1 MATSLNLWVA
11 FGAGLLSFLSPCILP
26 LAPGYLAII
35 SGVSFT
41 DLTAGRG
48 SRRRL
53 LRTTTAFIVG
63 FMLVF
68 MVLGISSS
76 FLGGLFRA
84 ARRYLMIGGGIV
96 VTLLGLH
103 QTGWL
108 PIPWLYRERRIGSS
122 GRVRTTPSTGIMAP
136 FLSGLA
142 FAFGWTPCVG
152 PILGSILA
160 LAGVTGDPGRGVILL
175 AGYSMGLAVPFFLLA
190 LVFDRAVKGLN
201 RIKPYLGYLE
211 WGSGILLIMMGLL
224 LLSGGF
230 AGINSWLLRFTGGW
244 NPEEWIK

>member
-1 MATSLNLWVA
+1 MTNSLNFWVA
-11 FGAGLLSFLSPCILP
+11 FGAGLLSFLSPCMLP

-35 SGVSFT
+35 SGASFT

-53 LRTTTAFIVG
+53 FWTTTAFIFG
-63 FMLVF
+63 FMLIF
-68 MVLGISSS
+68 MALGLSSS
-76 FLGGLFRA
+76 YLGGLLRSG
-84 ARRYLMIGGGIV
+84 RRYLMIGGGFV
-96 VTLLGLH
+96 VVLFGLH

-108 PIPWLYRERRIGSS
+108 TVSWLYRERRIGGSALS
-122 GRVRTTPSTGIMAP
+122 THTHTSTGVLGP

-142 FAFGWTPCVG
+142 FALGWTPCVG

-160 LAGVTGDPGRGVILL
+160 LAGVTGDPGRGAMLL
-175 AGYSMGLAVPFFLLA
+175 AAYSLGLAVPFFLLA

-211 WGSGILLIMMGLL
+211 KGSGVLLIVMGLL

-230 AGINSWLLRFTGGW
+230 AGISGWLLRFTGGW
-244 NPEEWIK
+244 NPG

>member
-1 MATSLNLWVA
+1 MSNSLNLWVA

-35 SGVSFT
+35 SGASFT
-41 DLTAGRG
+41 DLSAGRG
-48 SRRRL
+48 SQRRL
-53 LRTTTAFIVG
+53 LRTTTAFIFG
-63 FMLVF
+63 FMLIF
-68 MVLGISSS
+68 MALGLSSS
-76 FLGGLFRA
+76 YLGGLLRSG
-84 ARRYLMIGGGIV
+84 RRYLMIAGGLV
-96 VTLLGLH
+96 VVLFGLH

-108 PIPWLYRERRIGSS
+108 PIRWLYRERRIGGSA
-122 GRVRTTPSTGIMAP
+122 PPTGVLGP

-142 FAFGWTPCVG
+142 FALGWTPCVG

-160 LAGVTGDPGRGVILL
+160 LAGVTGDPGRGAMLL
-175 AGYSMGLAVPFFLLA
+175 AIYSLGLAMPFFLLA

-211 WGSGILLIMMGLL
+211 KGSGILLIVMGLL

-230 AGINSWLLRFTGGW
+230 AGISGWLLRFTGGW
-244 NPEEWIK
+244 NPIS